1 MPSSTTASFT
11 SAGVTG
17 APVVGTE
24 IVTSADGSMAG
35 LLGASPGASTA
46 APIMLSVLQK
56 VFKDKLATP
65 EWQQKVRQIVP
76 SYGTKLNDHPDQ
88 VAKEWAYTSE
98 VLQLAP
104 PPVIAPKATGKD
116 AVKGSME
123 KPKANA
129 SADMAL

>member
-1 MPSSTTASFT
+1 
-11 SAGVTG
+11 
-17 APVVGTE
+17 
-24 IVTSADGSMAG
+24 MAG

-104 PPVIAPKATGKD
+104 PPLIAPKATGKD
-116 AVKGSME
+116 AAKGSME